1 MVLIFGERQQEWKV
15 FDDFKMPTFEERDA
29 DGKRIFQGRKG
40 NIGMILNQPMTVLD
54 VEFGVKSQYGKKGTA
69 NLIQVQCGGVTY
81 KMRSNNSYLE
91 KQLQWFVENKH
102 MPLKG
107 WKFIN
112 WNMTG
117 VGNPDYRIVRPDWT
131 PEIGF

>member
-1 MVLIFGERQQEWKV
+1 MLVVTLTMGCSVAFRTRTRITVSVTSGRTSVLVRISTQ
-15 FDDFKMPTFEERDA
+15 DF
-29 DGKRIFQGRKG
+29 
-40 NIGMILNQPMTVLD
+40 
-54 VEFGVKSQYGKKGTA
+54 SKKH
-69 NLIQVQCGGVTY
+69 I
-81 KMRSNNSYLE
+81 
-91 KQLQWFVENKH
+91 
-102 MPLKG
+102 PLKG

>member
-1 MVLIFGERQQEWKV
+1 
-15 FDDFKMPTFEERDA
+15 
-29 DGKRIFQGRKG
+29 
-40 NIGMILNQPMTVLD
+40 MILNQPMTVLD
-54 VEFGVKSQYGKKGTA
+54 VEFGVKSQYGKKGVA

-102 MPLKG
+102 IPLKG

>member
-1 MVLIFGERQQEWKV
+1 MTETRELAYKRKAKLRKKHRKVRAELVSEMVNLQMAVKNS
-15 FDDFKMPTFEERDA
+15 
-29 DGKRIFQGRKG
+29 RKG
-40 NIGMILNQPMTVLD
+40 K
-54 VEFGVKSQYGKKGTA
+54 EGVT
-69 NLIQVQCGGVTY
+69 NLIQLQCGGITY
-81 KMRSNNSYLE
+81 KVRSNNSYLD
-91 KQLQWFVENKH
+91 KQLRWFVENKH
-102 MPLKG
+102 IPLKG